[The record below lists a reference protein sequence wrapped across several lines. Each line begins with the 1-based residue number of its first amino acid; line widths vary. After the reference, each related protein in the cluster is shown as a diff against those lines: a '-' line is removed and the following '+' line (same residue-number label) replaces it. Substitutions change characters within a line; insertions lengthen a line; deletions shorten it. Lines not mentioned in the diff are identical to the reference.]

1 MPLPIESTAAAPARD
16 GTASA
21 TTPPTVELSRVSHWY
36 GPVIG
41 LNDVSLELRPGVTGL
56 LGPNGAGKSTLLRLL
71 TGQMEPSQG
80 RVRVFGE
87 TPFANPSVLMRLG
100 MSPEH
105 EDLYDSLTA
114 QAHLV
119 FLLRYG
125 GFAKGLATELA
136 DATLARVGLSAVATR
151 RVGAYSKGM
160 RQRLR
165 IAQAF
170 AHGPALIVL
179 DEPLNGLDPVGRR
192 EMIDLVREL
201 GASGRTVV
209 VSGHVLHEVEKMTRR
224 IVTIHKGR
232 VLAEGTLDEIRRAL
246 DARPHHV
253 RVVTPHPR
261 PLALRLMGESG
272 VVSARVGADEA
283 TFEVK
288 DPGPFFDRLARIAAD
303 GEIPVQEF
311 EATDDNLQAIF
322 DYLMA

>member
-1 MPLPIESTAAAPARD
+1 LPTISTATLDAQLDPA
-16 GTASA
+16 
-21 TTPPTVELSRVSHWY
+21 TVELTRVSHWY

-41 LNDVSLELRPGVTGL
+41 LNDVSLSFRPGVTGL
-56 LGPNGAGKSTLLRLL
+56 LGPNGAGKSTLLRLM

-80 RVRVFGE
+80 EVRVFGA
-87 TPFANPSVLMRLG
+87 TPFANPRVLMRLG

-105 EDLYDSLTA
+105 EELQD
-114 QAHLV
+114 HLGARALLV
-119 FLLRYG
+119 HLLRYG
-125 GFAKGLATELA
+125 GFLRGEAHELA
-136 DATLARVGLSAVATR
+136 NAALARVGLAAVAAR
-151 RVGAYSKGM
+151 RVGGFSKGM

-165 IAQAF
+165 IAQAI

-209 VSGHVLHEVEKMTRR
+209 VSGHVLQEIEKMTRR

-232 VLAEGTLDEIRRAL
+232 VLAEGTLDEIRRSL

-253 RVVTPHPR
+253 RVATPQPR
-261 PLALRLMGESG
+261 ELAQRLLGEAG
-272 VVSARVGADEA
+272 VVSVHVAADEA
-283 TFEVK
+283 RFEVK
-288 DPGPFFDRLARIAAD
+288 DPAPFFDRLTSIAAA
-303 GEIPVQEF
+303 GEIPVREF
-311 EATDDNLQAIF
+311 ETTDDNLQSIF

>member
-1 MPLPIESTAAAPARD
+1 MPIESTAAAPARD

-21 TTPPTVELSRVSHWY
+21 TAPPTVELSRVSHWY

-87 TPFANPSVLMRLG
+87 TPFANPRVLMRLG
-100 MSPEH
+100 ASPEH
-105 EDLYDSLTA
+105 EDLYDALSA
-114 QAHLV
+114 RDHLV

-125 GFAKGLATELA
+125 GFAKGSATELA
-136 DATLARVGLSAVATR
+136 DATLARVGLAGVTK
-151 RVGAYSKGM
+151 RVGGFSKGM

-165 IAQAF
+165 IAQAI

-201 GASGRTVV
+201 GSSGRTVV

-232 VLAEGTLDEIRRAL
+232 VLAEGTLDEIRKAL

-253 RVVTPHPR
+253 RVVTPQPR
-261 PLALRLMGESG
+261 PLAQRLMGESG